1 MPTGTLLDYA
11 YHTLMLVALLALP
24 AVLTAAVV
32 GLLIGFI
39 QAVTQV
45 NDSSIGQA
53 AKMIATLVVV
63 AISARWMGFELV
75 TFTRQLFK
83 SFPSIVH

>member
-24 AVLTAAVV
+24 SVLTAAVV

-83 SFPSIVH
+83 SFPAIVH

>member
-1 MPTGTLLDYA
+1 MPTGTLLDYT

-24 AVLTAAVV
+24 SVLTAAVV

-83 SFPSIVH
+83 SFPAIVH